1 MDCTV
6 NSEKPNSILTF
17 KTEEELAKAF
27 CLELELLI
35 NSSKNVFFNIALSGG
50 NTPKI
55 IFKILSSDYKNK
67 IAWKKVKLFWGDE
80 RCVSPESEKSNYGT
94 AKKLLF
100 DKIDIPSQNIFRIK
114 GEDVPAEDAKRYSIV
129 IKKKVDT
136 KNELPSFDLFML
148 GLGEDGHTAS
158 LFPDQMRLLT
168 SDKICETAVH
178 PESKQIRVTITG
190 KVINNSKRIFFLVS
204 GKNKAKIVKRIF
216 DDDNSKSL
224 PAQNIEA
231 KNGTLNWYLDEDAA
245 QFLKLD

>member
-80 RCVSPESEKSNYGT
+80 RCVSPESEESNYGT

-100 DKIDIPSQNIFRIK
+100 DKVDIPSQNIFRIK
-114 GEDVPAEDAKRYSIV
+114 GENVPAEEAKRYSKV
-129 IKKKVDT
+129 IIENVET

-158 LFPDQMRLLT
+158 LFPDQMNLLT
-168 SDKICETAVH
+168 SDNICKTAVH
-178 PESKQIRVTITG
+178 PQSKQIRVTITG
-190 KVINNSKRIFFLVS
+190 RVINNSKKIIFLVS
-204 GKNKAKIVKRIF
+204 GKNKAEIIKKIF
-216 DDDNSKSL
+216 NDDNSKSL
-224 PAQNIEA
+224 PAENIQP
-231 KNGTLNWYLDEDAA
+231 KNGILYWYLDEDAA
-245 QFLKLD
+245 NFLK